1 MPAIWK
7 RIVELLRRHRLDR
20 ELDDEV
26 AFHLA
31 RLEEEFRRRGMD
43 ASAAAAAARREFG
56 GVAQAKEA
64 YRSGRGL
71 PWLESLAQD
80 LRYALRALRLNP
92 GFTAAA
98 VLSLAL
104 GIGASTAVF
113 SLFHALLLRML
124 PVRQPQELVS
134 LYRTGGW
141 GSGVTTY
148 GLFREMRKRTDLF
161 SGVIASSRAEKVPLL
176 TGQSDRLQSAQREF
190 ATGSYFPVL
199 GVTPALGRL
208 FTEDDDRTPRA
219 HPFVVLSYDYWRTRF
234 AADPAIVGRRLVVD
248 QDPVT
253 VIGVAAQG
261 FHGLAVDRPP
271 DLWEP
276 VTMTK
281 GDLDQPGWNFLWI
294 AARRRPGLSLARTQA
309 AMDVVMRQY
318 LLSAFGGHPNS
329 AFRKTAMSQ
338 HVEVREGRLGIS
350 LLRDRFAKPLAILM
364 AAVLVVLLAACVN
377 VANLLLARGAARR
390 RELAMRVSLGATRAR
405 LVRQALTES
414 LLLAAAGSACGLAL
428 ASWGERGL
436 LGFLPADAGNP
447 FAGTPAGGPDVPVL
461 AFSLFATIA
470 SVLLFGVAPAL
481 RTTAVDPLAGL
492 RAPAGSDRG
501 GRPLFRRA
509 LVVMQ
514 VAFSVVLAVLAG
526 LFGHSLGAL
535 HAVDPGFRNQDV
547 VAFSLDL
554 PDRWKPADRKLARQ
568 RLMSQIEA
576 MPGVS
581 AVGFAFPGP
590 YLAGMAAATVRVPGS
605 PVTAGEA
612 AWVNYCQVGPGFF
625 SLLGSTPIAGR
636 EYQRSDAP
644 DAPSLVVNEAFLRKY
659 LPNEQHPLQRLI
671 EMPDQP
677 PRHITGVVR
686 DIRSNGIR
694 EPSDPV
700 VYVPAPMDGPNGT
713 ILVRSTLPR
722 DTLAQA
728 IRREAAH
735 LGPQAAASDPRT
747 IRQQI
752 DDSIFQERMLSSLS
766 GCFGILTLL
775 LAAVGLYGVVA
786 YGTARRAG
794 EIGIRLA
801 LGAPRGSVL
810 WMVLRGALALVA
822 AGLAIGLPAALA
834 AARYVGS
841 VLFGVKPAD
850 PLAFAGTAAVLLAIA
865 VAAAFL
871 PARRSAAMDPMRA
884 LRNE

>member
-1 MPAIWK
+1 MPAAWK
-7 RIVELLRRHRLDR
+7 RIVELFRRQTLDR

-31 RLEEEFRRRGMD
+31 RLEEQFRHRGMD
-43 ASAAAAAARREFG
+43 EAAARAAARREFG

-64 YRSGRGL
+64 YRGGRGL
-71 PWLESLAQD
+71 PWLETLAHD
-80 LRYALRALRLNP
+80 LRYALRTLRLNP

-124 PVRQPQELVS
+124 PVRQPEQLVT

-148 GLFREMRKRTDLF
+148 GLFREMGKRADLF
-161 SGVIASSRAEKVPLL
+161 RGVVASSRAEKVPLL
-176 TGQSDRLQSAQREF
+176 AGQTDRLESAQREF
-190 ATGSYFPVL
+190 VTGSYFPVL
-199 GVTPALGRL
+199 GVAPALGRL

-219 HPFVVLSYDYWRTRF
+219 HPLVVLSYDFWRARF

-253 VIGVAAQG
+253 VIGVAAPG

-276 VTMTK
+276 LTMAK
-281 GDLDQPGWNFLWI
+281 AEIEHPGLNFLWI
-294 AARRRPGLSLARTQA
+294 AARRRPGLSLTRTQA
-309 AMDVVMRQY
+309 AMDVLMRQW
-318 LLSAFGGHPNS
+318 LESAFGSHPNS

-338 HVEVREGRLGIS
+338 HVEVRDGALGIS

-364 AAVLVVLLAACVN
+364 AAVLVVLLAACIN

-390 RELAMRVSLGATRAR
+390 REIAMRVSLGATRAR
-405 LVRQALTES
+405 LVGQALTES
-414 LLLAAAGSACGLAL
+414 LLLAAAGAAAGLAL
-428 ASWGERGL
+428 ASWGQRAL
-436 LGFLPADAGNP
+436 LSFLPAGTGNP
-447 FAGTPAGGPDVPVL
+447 FTGGLDSAVL

-470 SVLLFGVAPAL
+470 SVLLFGAAPAL
-481 RTTAVDPLAGL
+481 RTTAVDPVAGL
-492 RAPAGSDRG
+492 RAPASSDRG
-501 GRPLFRRA
+501 GRPVFRRA

-535 HAVDPGFRNQDV
+535 HAIDPGFRNQDL
-547 VAFSLDL
+547 VAFELDL
-554 PDRWKPADRKLARQ
+554 PSNWKPADRKPVWQ
-568 RLMSQIEA
+568 RVMSRMET

-581 AVGFAFPGP
+581 AVAFASPGP
-590 YLAGMAAATVRVPGS
+590 YLAGMAAATVRVPDS

-612 AWVNYCQVGPGFF
+612 VWVNYCRVSPGFF
-625 SLLGSTPIAGR
+625 SLLGSSPVAGR
-636 EYQRSDAP
+636 EYRRSDAP
-644 DAPSLVVNEAFLRKY
+644 DAPSVVVNEAFLHKY
-659 LPNEQHPLQRLI
+659 LPNEQHPLERLVQL
-671 EMPDQP
+671 PDQSA
-677 PRHITGVVR
+677 RHITGVVR
-686 DIRSNGIR
+686 DIRSSGIR
-694 EPSDPV
+694 EGAEPV
-700 VYVPAPMDGPNGT
+700 VYVPAPMDDQYYVV
-713 ILVRSTLPR
+713 LLRSTLPR

-728 IRREAAH
+728 IRRETAR
-735 LGPQAAASDPRT
+735 LGPQVTASDPRSL
-747 IRQQI
+747 RQQI

-801 LGAPRGSVL
+801 LGAQRASVL

-841 VLFGVKPAD
+841 VLFGITPAD
-850 PLAFAGTAAVLLAIA
+850 PPAFAGTAAVLLAIGI
-865 VAAAFL
+865 AAAFL